1 MTAIPPAPGGE
12 PIQAGVPSPAQTSPA
27 ATGAG
32 GLTGGGGAGGA
43 FAGGGELVVPQGY
56 PLAPA
61 PTGAGNAGNGPLTRG
76 AGSIPAAPATLSLA
90 APAKPDEARL
100 IEAARRKIII
110 APILRGEI
118 KGRAAIEVHA
128 KAHGTTAATLYRWV
142 KAFRHGGDVALADRD
157 RSDKGQARVI
167 ISDAW
172 EAFAKAALVP
182 KERMLEIAA
191 EVTRVVRGLWAQQG
205 KPSWRQVALLAEPV
219 LIRLTAEACGCAER
233 AAKAAC
239 RLPRRFVEGERRFS
253 VVALKDRDAKG
264 FYDRTPAI
272 RRDRSTLKPG
282 DCVFGDVSPA
292 DIPVLRPDGE
302 VAYARMIAWMDA
314 ATGMLHVTGHLPGA
328 RAAVRREHVALS
340 FTAMC
345 QSAPFGM
352 PKRLYLDNGSE
363 YSWQQMLDAWM
374 ELTRLTKGAF
384 GGTWDQFMA
393 GEHYGIVTRS
403 VPFKPRAKLIEG
415 AFGNFL
421 NVMGWHPAFVGSDRM
436 RKKVA
441 SLGRGVQP
449 VPVEDLRDFLA
460 KAVAAYNATP
470 QSGHLGGKSPSERM
484 AEFLADGFT
493 PYHVEAEALAFAF
506 GETHEAKVRMG
517 QVRVGGWTYYHPHLV
532 AFDGEKIE
540 ARWARHAPDAAYVF
554 HRSRLVAV
562 AMPMPVFAWGDPEGA
577 KFAAKL
583 ASEARQV
590 VEVMR
595 GQVAWL
601 DPRDLMGEFARLSGV
616 AEVVEEASRRALRIE
631 LSPEAQAIADA
642 RKAQM
647 EAWLAQAAPR
657 NPDLVANRHGVV
669 DEEADAVRQWLEA

>member
-1 MTAIPPAPGGE
+1 MTPAAPAFLAAPGGE
-12 PIQAGVPSPAQTSPA
+12 LIQAGACPLPVHTSPA

-43 FAGGGELVVPQGY
+43 FAGGGGAVVPQGY
-56 PLAPA
+56 QMAPA
-61 PTGAGNAGNGPLTRG
+61 QTWAGNAGNGSLTRG
-76 AGSIPAAPATLSLA
+76 AGSIPAARAI
-90 APAKPDEARL
+90 DEARL
-100 IEAARRKIII
+100 IEAARRKLII

-118 KGRAAIEVHA
+118 KGRSAIEAHA

-142 KAFRHGGDVALADRD
+142 KAFRHGGDVALADRP
-157 RSDKGQARVI
+157 RTDKGQARVI
-167 ISDAW
+167 ISDTW

-182 KERMLEIAA
+182 KDRMLEIAA

-219 LIRLTAEACGCAER
+219 LIQLTAEACGCSER

-239 RLPRRFVEGERRFS
+239 RLPRRFVEGERRYS
-253 VVALKDRDAKG
+253 LVAIKDRDAKG

-272 RRDRSTLKPG
+272 RRDRSALKPG

-302 VAYARMIAWMDA
+302 VAYARLIAWMDA
-314 ATGMLHVTGHLPGA
+314 ATGWLHVTGHLPGKG
-328 RAAVRREHVALS
+328 AAVRREHVALS
-340 FTAMC
+340 FTALC

-363 YSWQQMLDAWM
+363 YSWQQMLDAWA
-374 ELTRLTKGAF
+374 ELTRLTNGTF

-403 VPFKPRAKLIEG
+403 IPFKPRAKLIEG

-421 NVMGWHPAFVGSDRM
+421 NVMGWHPAFIGSDRM

-441 SLGRGVQP
+441 SLGKGVQP
-449 VPVEDLRDFLA
+449 VPVEDLKDFLG

-484 AEFLADGFT
+484 AEFLAGGFE
-493 PYHVEAEALAFAF
+493 PYHVGAEALAFAF
-506 GETHEAKVRMG
+506 GETHEARCRMG
-517 QVRVGGWTYYHPHLV
+517 QVRAGGWTYYHQDLI
-532 AFDGEKIE
+532 AYDGEKVE
-540 ARWARHAPDAAYVF
+540 VRWARHAPDAAFVF
-554 HRSRLVAV
+554 HRGRLLA
-562 AMPMPVFAWGDPEGA
+562 AALPMPVFSWGDPEGA
-577 KFAAKL
+577 RYAAKL

-601 DPRDLMGEFARLSGV
+601 DTRDLMGEFARLSGG
-616 AEVVEEASRRALRIE
+616 AEVVELAAQRARRIE
-631 LSPEAQAIADA
+631 LTPEAQAMADA
-642 RKAQM
+642 RRAQL
-647 EAWLAQAAPR
+647 EAWLAHAAPR